1 MAREAVEAIRSSA
14 LGLDL
19 FIQRISLQSMRMYI
33 YYLMGYYRGVEEVD
47 WGRMERKLG
56 AMLLAHME
64 MLNMMAGDKAIALE
78 RRPFGGGLC
87 SACFV

>member
-33 YYLMGYYRGVEEVD
+33 YYLMGYYRG
-47 WGRMERKLG
+47 